1 MKSSVYIS
9 AEEIQV
15 IGYSGKNIKKYASFP
30 LPEGTMYN
38 GTITDSAFLAEC
50 LASMKKDN
58 PALFKGGVSLM
69 VDGSSILCRKLMTPR
84 LNNRQYLQLV
94 RDDFVDSIPD
104 VDSIVCEYRKL
115 SPENAILGCAVNKS
129 QVDSYIAT
137 FKEAGIK
144 LKGIHIGAE
153 LIIAYVK
160 SKPNLH
166 KSTVVINVLDGPTM
180 LSMLFVKGS
189 FIFMSRARLYG
200 DDKEQN
206 NEIILENLNGLIQF
220 TQSQNLDE
228 IRESFYLGINHSDV
242 VMLAERNTH
251 PEISL
256 NSMAVYRSTKGKD
269 IPPQAH
275 FACLDMLYGKTGI
288 ELLDARRELDKYIKR
303 KRPKKVWIPLLILY
317 IILLAL
323 PAGWLLHEIN
333 IVENDI
339 QEIEAFINAP
349 QTVQKMEELNDI
361 IQRTAEYN
369 NVLRQAE
376 ALADWESLMPPAA
389 SHIAEFIIFGHGVD
403 VTVNSF
409 DFNERTG
416 IVRIS
421 AITPDASTSV
431 HYVDALY
438 ASGLVQA
445 VFYQGYGSGADGMV
459 SFTIEIVLYVEGEE
473 NAD

>member
-1 MKSSVYIS
+1 
-9 AEEIQV
+9 
-15 IGYSGKNIKKYASFP
+15 
-30 LPEGTMYN
+30 MYN

-58 PALFKGGVSLM
+58 PALFKRGVSLM
-69 VDGSSILCRKLMTPR
+69 VDGSSILSRKLITPR

-104 VDSIVCEYRKL
+104 VDSLVCGYRKL

-129 QVDSYIAT
+129 QVDSYVAT

-144 LKGIHIGAE
+144 LIGIHVGAE

-160 SKPNLH
+160 SKPNLQ

-228 IRESFYLGINHSDV
+228 IRESLYLGISQADV
-242 VMLAERNTH
+242 DLLLERSTH

-256 NSMAVYRSTKGKD
+256 HSLGVYRGEKERE

-275 FACLDMLYGKTGI
+275 FACLDMLFGKSGI
-288 ELLDARRELDKYIKR
+288 ELLASRHELDKYIKR
-303 KRPKKVWIPLLILY
+303 KRPKKLWIPLLILY

-339 QEIEAFINAP
+339 QEVETFINAP
-349 QTVQKMEELNDI
+349 QTMQKMEELNDLI
-361 IQRTAEYN
+361 YRTAEYN
-369 NVLRQAE
+369 NVLNQAN
-376 ALADWESLMPPAA
+376 ALADWEGLMPPAS

-403 VTVNSF
+403 VTVRSF

-421 AITPDASTSV
+421 AITPDARTSV

-438 ASGLVQA
+438 ASGLVQD

-459 SFTIEIVLYVEGEE
+459 TFTIDIVLYVGGEE
-473 NAD
+473 DGD